1 VSMTALHQ
9 WFLKLCAS
17 FAEEMSYESPSRY
30 FTIEMWLYRR
40 IPIGWIRQFV
50 FVICRIITI
59 VVVSTVVI
67 LGSLFD
73 MLLSMFETLQTVMCM
88 VWDIISDRELYQSF
102 VQRFHEVGD
111 NTWLKGRL

>member
-1 VSMTALHQ
+1 MSMTALHQ

-30 FTIEMWLYRR
+30 FTIEMWLYRL
-40 IPIGWIRQFV
+40 IPVGWIRQFV
-50 FVICRIITI
+50 FVVSRLITVVI
-59 VVVSTVVI
+59 VTSVVI

-73 MLLSMFETLQTVMCM
+73 ILLSMVETLQIVICM